1 MDDLKL
7 TVANNISALRKNA
20 NMTQAELGEKL
31 GYSDKSISKWERAE
45 ALPDINVLMQMSRLF
60 DVTVDYML
68 KRRDPDQK
76 VTTISAEKM
85 HNRKL
90 ITVIS
95 LLGLLLLITAIF
107 AAVWIATGKIVW
119 LIYIIAMPA
128 GFITL
133 LVFCSIWFG
142 KVARLL
148 SVSGIIWSVLTA
160 LYISL
165 LVLGGGNWW
174 ILFIIGI
181 PAQVI
186 ATLCFGFI
194 KIK

>member
-1 MDDLKL
+1 MNDIKL

-20 NMTQAELGEKL
+20 SLTQAELGEKL

-45 ALPDINVLMQMSRLF
+45 ALPDINVLMQMSKMF

-68 KRRDPDQK
+68 KRHDPDQK
-76 VTTISAEKM
+76 VTTLSAEKM

-95 LLGLLLLITAIF
+95 MLGLLLLTTAVF
-107 AAVWIATGKIVW
+107 TAVWIATGNIVW
-119 LIYIIAMPA
+119 LIYIMALPVA
-128 GFITL
+128 FITL
-133 LVFCSIWFG
+133 LVFCSLWFG
-142 KVARLL
+142 KGAKLF

-181 PAQVI
+181 PAQII

>member
-1 MDDLKL
+1 MEDLRI
-7 TVANNISALRKNA
+7 TVAANIATLRKHA
-20 NMTQAELGEKL
+20 NLTQADLGEKI
-31 GYSDKSISKWERAE
+31 GYSDKSVSKWERAE
-45 ALPDINVLMQMSRLF
+45 AIPDIYVLMQMAKLF

-68 KRRDPDQK
+68 KRHSPEEK

-107 AAVWIATGKIVW
+107 AAVWIATSRVVW
-119 LIYIIAMPA
+119 LIYIIALPA
-128 GFITL
+128 EFITL

-142 KVARLL
+142 NTAKLI

-160 LYISL
+160 IYVSL